1 MYPQAVYTNDS
12 LQMLGDTLR
21 FEGIANQLANHSWIG
36 LKHYLF
42 IVFVLMLLSYLFGK
56 RKHQL
61 GIYLKM
67 FMMPH
72 KELSYDFDMPI
83 NRFQNWFCIF
93 SLMVSSL
100 FVALLL
106 CAQDACKITQV
117 SWQNCLI
124 ALAVTLNFFLLKLL
138 LNTCFAWL
146 HFHPSQAKVMQTRV
160 LSGLNFLSLGL
171 LLLLLANE
179 FLALPMQALWIAAIA
194 VYLLLK
200 LLSLPGLLVFFSAQ
214 RLSPFHSFLYLCSL
228 EIVPLLM
235 LGKCIVLLAQFTNF

>member
-1 MYPQAVYTNDS
+1 MYPQAVYTTDS

-21 FEGIANQLANHSWIG
+21 FEGLINHLANDSSTG
-36 LKHYLF
+36 FKHYLF

-93 SLMVSSL
+93 ALLVSSV

-106 CAQDACKITQV
+106 YADTAAKIADV
-117 SWQNCLI
+117 SWQTCLLG
-124 ALAVTLNFFLLKLL
+124 LAVVVGFFLLKLL
-138 LNTCFAWL
+138 LNACFAWL

-160 LSGLNFLSLGL
+160 VSSLNFLSLGL
-171 LLLLLANE
+171 LLVLLVNE
-179 FLALPMQALWIAAIA
+179 VVAIPTFVLWLVAIA

-200 LLSLPGLLVFFSAQ
+200 LLSLPGLLMFFSAQ
-214 RLSPFHSFLYLCSL
+214 RLSSFHSFLYLCSL
-228 EIVPLLM
+228 EIVPLLV
-235 LGKCIVLLAQFTNF
+235 LGKCIFLLAQLPNF